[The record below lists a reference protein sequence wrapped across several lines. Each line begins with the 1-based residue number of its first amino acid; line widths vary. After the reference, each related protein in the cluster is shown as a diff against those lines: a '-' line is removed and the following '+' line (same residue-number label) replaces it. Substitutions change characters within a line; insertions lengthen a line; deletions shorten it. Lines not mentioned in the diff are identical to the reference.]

1 MFYCMKKITI
11 FLILLV
17 IVTFSLRLFWID
29 FTILEG
35 DMFRDFE
42 IAENIIDGQIK
53 YTGVSGINQAIHQQ
67 SFGPIMY
74 YILSILE
81 GDMFRDFEIAENIID
96 GQIKYTGVS
105 GINQA
110 IHQQSFGPIM
120 YYILAILIY
129 LFKSP
134 IAPAVFVAIL
144 NSIAVLITYK
154 FCKDYFNK
162 RIGVI
167 ASFLYAVNPW
177 SVYISHFHWNP
188 NYLPVFSVL
197 FFYFLFGFIIKKKNY
212 CLILAS
218 LILGIMLNFHLTA
231 LFFIPI
237 AILLILVFRRK
248 INIKTTIYSIL
259 TFLIPFLP
267 YIYFNLKNNISLL
280 APILYGVSSR
290 AYSGLFTGFTES
302 FGIPIMLA
310 TNYLGS
316 YVYGSSNIFLNPII
330 KYLFFSLTI
339 VLVILIFLS
348 LFYLIIKLKNSK
360 FDLKNNLNIWILLIF
375 LSLFPLL
382 YFLRLKDVSPHYFFL
397 IYPLQFIMIALF
409 LDFLIIRY
417 SKFRK
422 VINYAIIV
430 IIIFQVINIFLLF
443 NYVKQN
449 GSTQMGEFSI
459 PYKHKIEILNYIK
472 QSSGENTT
480 NIIVYKEF
488 KSFKYLADREI
499 TKLNYN
505 YINSTEELDGL
516 SGYLILDRTSMHK
529 PELSREDEL
538 FFNNYPNK
546 TIIKG
551 VEIYEF

>member
-1 MFYCMKKITI
+1 MKKITI

-29 FTILEG
+29 FT
-35 DMFRDFE
+35 
-42 IAENIIDGQIK
+42 
-53 YTGVSGINQAIHQQ
+53 
-67 SFGPIMY
+67 
-74 YILSILE
+74 ILE

-443 NYVKQN
+443 NYVNQN

>member
-1 MFYCMKKITI
+1 MKKITI

-29 FTILEG
+29 FT
-35 DMFRDFE
+35 
-42 IAENIIDGQIK
+42 
-53 YTGVSGINQAIHQQ
+53 
-67 SFGPIMY
+67 
-74 YILSILE
+74 ILE

-316 YVYGSSNIFLNPII
+316 YVYG
-330 KYLFFSLTI
+330 
-339 VLVILIFLS
+339 
-348 LFYLIIKLKNSK
+348 
-360 FDLKNNLNIWILLIF
+360 
-375 LSLFPLL
+375 
-382 YFLRLKDVSPHYFFL
+382 
-397 IYPLQFIMIALF
+397 
-409 LDFLIIRY
+409 
-417 SKFRK
+417 
-422 VINYAIIV
+422 
-430 IIIFQVINIFLLF
+430 
-443 NYVKQN
+443 
-449 GSTQMGEFSI
+449 
-459 PYKHKIEILNYIK
+459 
-472 QSSGENTT
+472 
-480 NIIVYKEF
+480 
-488 KSFKYLADREI
+488 
-499 TKLNYN
+499 
-505 YINSTEELDGL
+505 
-516 SGYLILDRTSMHK
+516 
-529 PELSREDEL
+529 
-538 FFNNYPNK
+538 
-546 TIIKG
+546 
-551 VEIYEF
+551 